1 MTSGSVDALAAEI
14 VTLAAAHAQ
23 VDASTLGLDD
33 DLFERLDLNS
43 LQALE
48 LVSRLE
54 MHFGIELPDY
64 ELQGAS
70 TIRMLAERIRRR
82 L

>member
-1 MTSGSVDALAAEI
+1 MATRSVDSIAAEI
-14 VTLAAAHAQ
+14 AALAAAHFH
-23 VDASTLGLDD
+23 VEASALGVDD

-54 MHFGIELPDY
+54 MQFGVELPDY
-64 ELQGAS
+64 ELQDAS
-70 TIRMLAERIRRR
+70 TVRMLAERIHRR